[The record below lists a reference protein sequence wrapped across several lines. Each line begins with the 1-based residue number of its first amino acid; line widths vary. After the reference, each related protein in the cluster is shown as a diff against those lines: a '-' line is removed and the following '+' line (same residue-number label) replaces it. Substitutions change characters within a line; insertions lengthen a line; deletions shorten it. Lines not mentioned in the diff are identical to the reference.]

1 MKSLK
6 WEGIGTKNV
15 FPHTSN
21 LNYIHASESTLDN
34 GTSGTA
40 SHSVDTTYWQLFR
53 PDINTAYFYFYFV
66 AEVMSNY
73 LTIDWLKN
81 FLYFRRPP

>member
-1 MKSLK
+1 MGTGFKFQMGMGMKSLK

-53 PDINTAYFYFYFV
+53 PDINTAYFYFFCCRSYV
-66 AEVMSNY
+66 KLLDY
-73 LTIDWLKN
+73 
-81 FLYFRRPP
+81 